1 MYFSS
6 GIPTKIYN
14 WSQHRDHH
22 GTGSDVQRARVG
34 SDVVNS
40 VREPYS
46 KKISLLSLTIMGS
59 QQIRFVIQVKI
70 NYIFRCP
77 RLK

>member
-22 GTGSDVQRARVG
+22 GTGSDVQRARIG
-34 SDVVNS
+34 SDAVNS
-40 VREPYS
+40 AREPYS
-46 KKISLLSLTIMGS
+46 KNFDDNGKPANKICNSS
-59 QQIRFVIQVKI
+59 KI
-70 NYIFRCP
+70 NYFFRCP
-77 RLK
+77 TLK

>member
-22 GTGSDVQRARVG
+22 WTGSDVQRARVG

-40 VREPYS
+40 AREPYS
-46 KKISLLSLTIMGS
+46 KKISLLSLTIIGS
-59 QQIRFVIQVKI
+59 QQIRFVIQVKFNHI
-70 NYIFRCP
+70 LRCP